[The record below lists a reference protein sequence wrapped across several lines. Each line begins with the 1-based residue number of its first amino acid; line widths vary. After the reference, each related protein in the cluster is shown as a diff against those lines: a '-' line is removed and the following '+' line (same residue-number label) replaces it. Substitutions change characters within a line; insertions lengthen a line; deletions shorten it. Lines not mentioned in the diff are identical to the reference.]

1 MTKQELQEKGIT
13 LKNVTAMMN
22 RYEKLIAYFNN
33 KYEYNIENASEKEA
47 KEWRSALN
55 VWDRAKITRDTLN
68 KPEA

>member
-47 KEWRSALN
+47 KEWRSALKFGIGQ
-55 VWDRAKITRDTLN
+55 RSQETR
-68 KPEA
+68 